1 MGQEELLHII
11 VDKDVDHCP
20 YGDEILDVLVLE
32 GHCGILVSKGN
43 GSPKQSELIAELAA
57 QETLYPWELR
67 QEDMKLL
74 EKKETSI
81 GKLTLKYQLPEGTV
95 STLLHPRYIELIEKA
110 KNSEL

>member
-1 MGQEELLHII
+1 
-11 VDKDVDHCP
+11 
-20 YGDEILDVLVLE
+20 
-32 GHCGILVSKGN
+32 
-43 GSPKQSELIAELAA
+43 
-57 QETLYPWELR
+57 
-67 QEDMKLL
+67 MKLL